1 MRKKNE
7 EMCGVREILRLEKKK
22 RKKKEICMG
31 VSMGEIWHE
40 KKKGIYIWVRER
52 GTLRGERKRETC
64 MGERE
69 IKMRKKVDRHGW
81 ERKLMK
87 KNSVNFPNFPAT

>member
-22 RKKKEICMG
+22 K
-31 VSMGEIWHE
+31 
-40 KKKGIYIWVRER
+40 KKKGYKW
-52 GTLRGERKRETC
+52 
-64 MGERE
+64 
-69 IKMRKKVDRHGW
+69 MR

-87 KNSVNFPNFPAT
+87 KK